1 MSKGRGL
8 IVISL
13 LVLGAFFA
21 IASQNSEKQTRKD
34 SESSAVVQQSVE
46 HVDVRKAGGVL
57 GEGERWTDR
66 ISEAIASRKSEASS
80 PVGPE
85 EESSR
90 SASEDIEFPNY
101 AERDQVTLHFRSQE
115 ELLAFIERAR
125 KQGTRIRGVLAEL
138 NAVQVSLVGDQTDAE
153 LLGLAGDSAEVAFN
167 FPVFAPTPPAA
178 EGESGN
184 SGFADSTLDWLGVPE
199 NNSDWGE
206 GIKVAVLDTA
216 LVESEALRNSL
227 VDTVRL
233 VDQASGEEPLSHG
246 TAVASLI
253 SSSDPQARGIAPA
266 ADLLS
271 IAVLDS
277 NGSSSSFTVAQGI
290 LEAVDR
296 GAQIVSLSLGSFGDS
311 RVLREAVRYAA
322 SKDVVLVAAAGNDS
336 LQQVPYPARYDEVLA
351 VTAVDSRSRRASF
364 SNVGPEIDL
373 GAPGVQVRALRG
385 DNKYIAASGTS
396 FAAPI
401 VSGMLA
407 AIMSFDSSVSPQNA
421 VDALLSYTD
430 DVGLPGQDPI
440 FGSGILN
447 ARRILE
453 RGQAGI
459 YDIAIADQV
468 LYTAGTSDGRIPL
481 IVTVQNRG
489 TEVVSSINLEVK
501 VVTRAQTFQLG
512 KLAAGEVASATIE
525 IRLDE
530 LATLGSLPVQSRVL
544 SNVDDNPE
552 NDARATVF
560 RLR

>member
-1 MSKGRGL
+1 MSKSRGL

>member
-1 MSKGRGL
+1 M
-8 IVISL
+8 ISL